1 MQDHSPTSQ
10 RILEIISEDEEDIE
24 INISRA
30 SAFKKKDESTMVQ
43 DQTMISKSQYNI
55 QYSPDEPILQYFSNG
70 KSPQYKSVLFENPN
84 EQPFGNPATIIGVP
98 NPISK
103 PKSTKTHIYAT
114 SVSKLEN
121 EQYYWYNPD
130 IMDDVSKG
138 VKARL
143 CAVASICFLFICIEI
158 TGGILAD
165 SLAILAD
172 ATHLFCD

>member
-1 MQDHSPTSQ
+1 MFVNFRIPRLDHTNMQDHSPTSQ

-84 EQPFGNPATIIGVP
+84 EQPFGNPVGIFIKFIL
-98 NPISK
+98 NIK
-103 PKSTKTHIYAT
+103 
-114 SVSKLEN
+114 
-121 EQYYWYNPD
+121 YY
-130 IMDDVSKG
+130 
-138 VKARL
+138 
-143 CAVASICFLFICIEI
+143 F
-158 TGGILAD
+158 
-165 SLAILAD
+165 
-172 ATHLFCD
+172 